1 MAVGLP
7 SQDVGMHG
15 RFGWKQ
21 VALALLIALLAYQVI
36 VPFVMIIWTS
46 LKLARPGEP
55 DFLSLSFTF
64 ANYLRAYGSAAFWRT
79 SQNTLGFAL
88 ASTLLAFVIGA
99 FVAWVLARTNTPLAG
114 LLGFMLIGRVVIPGI
129 LIAISWILVAS
140 PNIGLF
146 NQMMLRLTGLR
157 NPVNVYSFWGMV
169 WVQSLELVPL
179 VYLLLAAAF
188 RPWTRGSR
196 KRPA

>member
-1 MAVGLP
+1 M
-7 SQDVGMHG
+7 QG
-15 RFGWKQ
+15 RLGWKEGR
-21 VALALLIALLAYQVI
+21 LALFGPLLAYQVV
-36 VPFVMIIWTS
+36 VPFVMIIGTS

-79 SQNTLGFAL
+79 SWSTLSFAL
-88 ASTLLAFVIGA
+88 AATLLALVIGA
-99 FVAWVLARTNTPLAG
+99 FMAWVLARTNTPLG
-114 LLGFMLIGRVVIPGI
+114 RLIGFMLIGRIVIPGI

-146 NQMMLRLTGLR
+146 NQMLLRLTGLR
-157 NPVNVYSFWGMV
+157 NPVNIYTFWGMV
-169 WVQSLELVPL
+169 WVQALELVPL

-188 RPWTRGSR
+188 AALDPRLEEGSR
-196 KRPA
+196 M